1 MKESLTMKRMI
12 MLIEVDDEKQQD
24 FFYDVLQEMIEDR
37 SLAGYFTLVD
47 TGERVRVPDY
57 MEYEGTKLIPAIVQ
71 LEKDNESEWNISKS
85 CD

>member
-1 MKESLTMKRMI
+1 MKRLI
-12 MLIEVDDEKQQD
+12 MLIEVDDEKHLE

-37 SLAGYFTLVD
+37 SLAGYYTLVD

-57 MEYEGTKLIPAIVQ
+57 MEYEGTKLIPAIVK
-71 LEKDNESEWNISKS
+71 LEKDNEAEWNISKS